1 MNKTLYKK
9 IHGEW
14 KNMSRGIKKDIDG
27 QRFGMLEVKYSIF
40 KNGKSYCYCKCDCG
54 NEKLIRKDSIISG
67 KQKSCGCLKK
77 NTQYKS
83 EDITGKKYS
92 MLTPLKCLRGE
103 GAEEV
108 WLCKCDCGNEVE
120 VVKKNIYGSSS
131 ISCGCKAIKQKRNAS
146 KRAQEKLKKI
156 DWKEG
161 TSLSRIDRD
170 KLLKNNTSG
179 ITGVT
184 WNKTRKRWVA
194 QIVFKNQY
202 FMLGRFKNKE
212 DAIAVRKEAEK
223 KLFKPIIDKY
233 KKI

>member
-1 MNKTLYKK
+1 
-9 IHGEW
+9 
-14 KNMSRGIKKDIDG
+14 MSRGIKEDING
-27 QRFGMLEVKYSIF
+27 KKFGMLEVKESIF

-54 NEKLIRKDSIISG
+54 NAKLIRKDSIVSG
-67 KQKSCGCLKK
+67 RQKSCGCLSK

-83 EDITGKKYS
+83 EDITGKKYG
-92 MLTPLKCLRGE
+92 MITPLKYLYGK
-103 GAEEV
+103 GIEEV
-108 WLCKCDCGNEVE
+108 WLCKCDCGNEIE
-120 VVKKNIYGSSS
+120 LIKKSIYSSKGT
-131 ISCGCKAIKQKRNAS
+131 SCGCIAKEQKRNAS
-146 KRAQEKLKKI
+146 KKGREKLREI

-161 TSLSRIDRD
+161 TSLSRINQH
-170 KLLKNNTSG
+170 KPLKNNTSG

-212 DAIAVRKEAEK
+212 DAIKARKEAEK

-233 KKI
+233 KKS

>member
-1 MNKTLYKK
+1 MARAPNKKVDEAYELYKK
-9 IHGEW
+9 GYKLVDIAKELDMAESTIRVW
-14 KNMSRGIKKDIDG
+14 KNR
-27 QRFGMLEVKYSIF
+27 
-40 KNGKSYCYCKCDCG
+40 
-54 NEKLIRKDSIISG
+54 
-67 KQKSCGCLKK
+67 
-77 NTQYKS
+77 YKW
-83 EDITGKKYS
+83 D
-92 MLTPLKCLRGE
+92 
-103 GAEEV
+103 
-108 WLCKCDCGNEVE
+108 DGNEVE